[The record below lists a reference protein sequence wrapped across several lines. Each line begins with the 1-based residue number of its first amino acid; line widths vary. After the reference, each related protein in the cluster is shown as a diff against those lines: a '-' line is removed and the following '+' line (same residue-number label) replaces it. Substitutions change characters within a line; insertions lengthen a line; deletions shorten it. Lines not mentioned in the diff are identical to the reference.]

1 MSNNKKEIKAPDN
14 ELTNTQSSNLA
25 ELNGATHELIAI
37 QNQAQETASKL
48 AHELHYDGIISIG
61 AIEDEIRFYQKRT
74 IEACLELG
82 KRLLILK
89 ELSPHGEFKQRIEL
103 LAIDYRMAAKFMS
116 ATLKFSKVN
125 SNSLL
130 KAAGNQT
137 KLLELVLLDDDEI
150 IGLENGESVR
160 GLTLD
165 KIDTMSVRELKKA
178 LRESNETI
186 QAKDEVLKTKSEAL
200 DKQSEH
206 IAMLENRR
214 RLLKPN
220 VLLNEKRTYLQ
231 LVTQGI
237 KDSILTELRK
247 AIKDLYE
254 IEGDHQSAAT
264 GCLVEISRE
273 IALIR
278 GEYLLPNTLSEEL
291 APEWLDDEFLAEVE
305 KAGITEAEI

>member
-1 MSNNKKEIKAPDN
+1 MANNKKTTVAPNN
-14 ELTNTQSSNLA
+14 ELLPHQARNVTELA
-25 ELNGATHELIAI
+25 GATHELMLTE
-37 QNQAQETASKL
+37 NQTQDNANKL
-48 AHELHYDGIISIG
+48 AKELHYDGNITVG
-61 AIEDEIRFYQKRT
+61 ALEDEIRFYQRRT
-74 IEACLELG
+74 VEACLELG

-89 ELSPHGEFKQRIEL
+89 ELTPHGEFSKRIEL
-103 LAIDYRMAAKFMS
+103 LGIDSSLSRKLMT
-116 ATLKFSKVN
+116 ATFKFSKRD
-125 SNSLL
+125 SNPVL

-137 KLLELVLLDDDEI
+137 KLLELIVLDDTEI
-150 IGLENGESVR
+150 EQIERGESVR

-165 KIDTMSVRELKKA
+165 KIETMSVSELKKA